1 MWKIKSNRCSS
12 RFRIFGLKIP
22 DLDCVCIRRIE
33 ETGIGTVASEPELGH
48 GEAESTGEQ
57 SSKDTGIRG
66 KSEELD
72 EEDKGLVEEE
82 VVVGAIGAIGA
93 AEDGEAAVDEGVTE
107 AFNIP
112 EPEVEIELT

>member
-1 MWKIKSNRCSS
+1 M
-12 RFRIFGLKIP
+12 
-22 DLDCVCIRRIE
+22 
-33 ETGIGTVASEPELGH
+33 ASEPELGH
-48 GEAESTGEQ
+48 GEAETTGEQ
-57 SSKDTGIRG
+57 SSKDTGIRE

-82 VVVGAIGAIGA
+82 VVVGAVGAIGA

-107 AFNIP
+107 AFSIP

>member
-1 MWKIKSNRCSS
+1 M
-12 RFRIFGLKIP
+12 
-22 DLDCVCIRRIE
+22 
-33 ETGIGTVASEPELGH
+33 ASEPELGH
-48 GEAESTGEQ
+48 EEAESTGEQ

-82 VVVGAIGAIGA
+82 VVVGA

-112 EPEVEIELT
+112 EPDVEIELT

>member
-1 MWKIKSNRCSS
+1 MERQNQQESN
-12 RFRIFGLKIP
+12 
-22 DLDCVCIRRIE
+22 
-33 ETGIGTVASEPELGH
+33 
-48 GEAESTGEQ
+48 
-57 SSKDTGIRG
+57 SKDTGIRG

-72 EEDKGLVEEE
+72 EEDKGLVE
-82 VVVGAIGAIGA
+82 GAVGAIGA